1 MGMDSEQEQTWGD
14 MMDETE
20 IGFPAAVEVIDGDI
34 KKIISYEERD
44 EKMVKVTRHYKMTR
58 VKVPLTVAMR
68 KKWKKFG
75 DCAKDKEGINPAN
88 CQVGDEVFLTLATK
102 KDQQEKKD
110 TDDMAEKMTKLKS
123 SGQGMVVCRIC
134 KGPHWTKQCPYK
146 DTLGVALDVKQEE
159 ATNLKLPTRPPGAY
173 VPPSIRKGEPADSMS
188 RQRDENPT
196 IRVSN
201 LAEETSEKDLQD
213 LFKPFGPVS
222 RIYLAK
228 DKNTGISKG
237 FAYITYLRRDSAES
251 ALQTLS
257 RYKYG
262 HLILQVEWA
271 KPSGS

>member
-1 MGMDSEQEQTWGD
+1 MTIDQQWGD
-14 MMDETE
+14 MMDDEFGYPAPQETITGNE
-20 IGFPAAVEVIDGDI
+20 KRV
-34 KKIISYEERD
+34 ISYEERD
-44 EKMVKVTRHYKMTR
+44 EKMCKITRTYKITTL
-58 VKVPLTVAMR
+58 KVPRSIATR
-68 KKWKKFG
+68 KKWAKFG
-75 DCAKDKEGINPAN
+75 ECSKDPPGINPAN
-88 CQVGDEVFLTLATK
+88 SQVGDAVFLTLATK
-102 KDQQEKKD
+102 KAGTEKKEEEFQEKMNKIK
-110 TDDMAEKMTKLKS
+110 A

-146 DTLGVALDVKQEE
+146 DTLGAAMDVKTEE
-159 ATNLKLPTRPPGAY
+159 TGMSKPPPRAPGAY
-173 VPPSIRKGEPADSMS
+173 VPPSLRSKGDAPQDNVN
-188 RQRDENPT
+188 RQREENPT

-237 FAYITYLRRDSAES
+237 FAYITYNRRESAES
-251 ALQTLS
+251 ALQTLR
-257 RYKYG
+257 RYRYG

>member
-1 MGMDSEQEQTWGD
+1 
-14 MMDETE
+14 MDETE
-20 IGFPAAVEVIDGDI
+20 MEYPPPKETVEGDV
-34 KKIISYEERD
+34 KQIISYEDRD
-44 EKMVKVTRHYKMTR
+44 EKVVKVTRYYKLTKL
-58 VKVPLTVAMR
+58 KVPVAVANR
-68 KKWKKFG
+68 KKWAKFG
-75 DCAKDKEGINPAN
+75 DCSTDGPGIKPAN
-88 CQVGDEVFLTLATK
+88 SMVGDAVFLTLATK
-102 KDQQEKKD
+102 KDQQEKKEED
-110 TDDMAEKMTKLKS
+110 VAEKMAKLKS

-146 DTLGVALDVKQEE
+146 DTLGVALDVQQEE
-159 ATNLKLPTRPPGAY
+159 TNQVKPPSRAPGAY
-173 VPPSIRKGEPADSMS
+173 VPPSIRKGEPQDSQS
-188 RQRDENPT
+188 RQREENPT

-237 FAYITYLRRDSAES
+237 FAYITYNRKDSAES
-251 ALQTLS
+251 ALQTLH
-257 RYKYG
+257 RYRYG

>member
-1 MGMDSEQEQTWGD
+1 
-14 MMDETE
+14 MDETE
-20 IGFPAAVEVIDGDI
+20 FGYPAPKETVEGDI

-44 EKMVKVTRHYKMTR
+44 EKYVKVTRFYKLTKL
-58 VKVPLTVAMR
+58 KVPKQVSDR
-68 KKWKKFG
+68 KKWRKFG
-75 DCAKDKEGINPAN
+75 ECAKDPPGINPAN
-88 CQVGDEVFLTLATK
+88 SMVGDGVFLTLATK
-102 KDQQEKKD
+102 KDQEEKKED
-110 TDDMAEKMTKLKS
+110 GLAEKMTKLKS

-146 DTLGVALDVKQEE
+146 DTLGVALDVQQDE
-159 ATNLKLPTRPPGAY
+159 ASVLKPPTRAPGAY
-173 VPPSIRKGEPADSMS
+173 VPPSIRKGEVASDTT

-237 FAYITYLRRDSAES
+237 FAYITYNRRESAES
-251 ALQTLS
+251 ALQTLH
-257 RYKYG
+257 RYRYG

>member
-1 MGMDSEQEQTWGD
+1 MAIDQQWGD

-20 IGFPAAVEVIDGDI
+20 FGYPPQQEIVEGDI
-34 KKIISYEERD
+34 KKIISYEDRD
-44 EKMVKVTRHYKMTR
+44 EKVVKVTRYYKLSKL
-58 VKVPLTVAMR
+58 KVAKPIAER
-68 KKWKKFG
+68 KKWRKFG
-75 DCAKDKEGINPAN
+75 DCESHGPGINPAN
-88 CQVGDEVFLTLATK
+88 SMVGDAVFLTLATK
-102 KDQQEKKD
+102 KEQQEKKD
-110 TDDMAEKMTKLKS
+110 DDVAEKMAKLKA

-146 DTLGVALDVKQEE
+146 DTLGVALDVQQED
-159 ATNLKLPTRPPGAY
+159 ANAVKPPSRAPGAY
-173 VPPSIRKGEPADSMS
+173 VPPSIRKGEPADSQT

-237 FAYITYLRRDSAES
+237 FAYITYNRRESAES
-251 ALQTLS
+251 ALQTLH
-257 RYKYG
+257 RYRYG

>member
-1 MGMDSEQEQTWGD
+1 MTIDVQWGD

-20 IGFPAAVEVIDGDI
+20 TGYPAQKEIIEGDV

-44 EKMVKVTRHYKMTR
+44 EKVVKVTRFYKLTKL
-58 VKVPLTVAMR
+58 KVSKAVAER

-75 DCAKDKEGINPAN
+75 HCAQDPPGINPSHSM
-88 CQVGDEVFLTLATK
+88 VGDAVYLTLATK
-102 KDQQEKKD
+102 KDQQEKKEED
-110 TDDMAEKMTKLKS
+110 VAEKMAKLKS

-146 DTLGVALDVKQEE
+146 DTLGVALDVQQEE
-159 ATNLKLPTRPPGAY
+159 ASQVKPPTRAPGAY
-173 VPPSIRKGEPADSMS
+173 VPPSIRKGEPQDQQT

-237 FAYITYLRRDSAES
+237 FAYITYNRRDSAES
-251 ALQTLS
+251 ALQTLH
-257 RYKYG
+257 RYRYG

>member
-1 MGMDSEQEQTWGD
+1 MTIEDQEGWGD
-14 MMDETE
+14 MMEEVEGDF
-20 IGFPAAVEVIDGDI
+20 GFPPQKEVIEGDI

-44 EKMVKVTRHYKMTR
+44 EAMVKVTRYYKLTK
-58 VKVPLTVAMR
+58 VKVPKAIAER
-68 KKWKKFG
+68 KKWTKFG
-75 DCAKDKEGINPAN
+75 NCFNDASGINPAN
-88 CQVGDEVFLTLATK
+88 SMVGDAVFLTLATK
-102 KDQQEKKD
+102 KDQQEKKEED
-110 TDDMAEKMTKLKS
+110 VAEKMAKLKS

-146 DTLGVALDVKQEE
+146 DTLGAAFDVQQEE
-159 ATNLKLPTRPPGAY
+159 QPTAKPPPRAPGAY
-173 VPPSIRKGEPADSMS
+173 MPPSIRRGETNDVQT

-201 LAEETSEKDLQD
+201 LAEETSEPDLQD
-213 LFKPFGPVS
+213 LFKPFGTVS

-237 FAYITYLRRDSAES
+237 FAYVTYNRRESADQ
-251 ALQTLS
+251 ALQTLH
-257 RYKYG
+257 RYRYG